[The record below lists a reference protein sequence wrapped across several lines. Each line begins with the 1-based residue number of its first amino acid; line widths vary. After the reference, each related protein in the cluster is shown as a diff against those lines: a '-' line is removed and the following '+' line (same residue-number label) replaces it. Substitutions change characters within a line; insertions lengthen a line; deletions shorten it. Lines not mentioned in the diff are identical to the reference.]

1 MLIDEAGT
9 KAIAGWMKKE
19 TNEHHLVSFTIN
31 ETIVT
36 LSTNTENEFGTL
48 KLILMRNGIRFDI
61 DKISKN

>member
-1 MLIDEAGT
+1 MLIDDAGA
-9 KAIAGWMKKE
+9 KAIAGWLKKE
-19 TNEHHLVSFTIN
+19 TNENHLVSFTIN
-31 ETIVT
+31 GTIVT